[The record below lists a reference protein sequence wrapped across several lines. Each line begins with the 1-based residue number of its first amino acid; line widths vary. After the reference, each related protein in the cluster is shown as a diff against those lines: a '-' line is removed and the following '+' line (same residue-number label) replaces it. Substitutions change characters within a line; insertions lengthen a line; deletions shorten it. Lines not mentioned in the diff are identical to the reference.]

1 MLGIHVEKVCD
12 FVARAREFDV
22 KVEVVEP
29 NPGSNVSDDDFGSVL
44 EDYADDPVFDELT
57 GFLEALNEEEKA
69 NIVALAW
76 LGRGDFSSEEWQ
88 DALAE
93 ARRNQHKSIANYLL
107 GMPLISDYLE
117 EGLSQFGYSCAE

>member
-1 MLGIHVEKVCD
+1 MEKVCD
-12 FVARAREFDV
+12 FVNRAREFDV
-22 KVEVVEP
+22 KVGAMDPAPE
-29 NPGSNVSDDDFGSVL
+29 SNLSDEDFGSVL
-44 EDYADDPVFDELT
+44 VDHADDAVFDELT

-76 LGRGDFSSEEWQ
+76 LGRGDYSTAEWQ
-88 DALAE
+88 EALAE

-117 EGLSQFGYSCAE
+117 EGLSQFGHSCAD

>member
-12 FVARAREFDV
+12 FVTRAREFDV
-22 KVEVVEP
+22 KVGAMDPAPE
-29 NPGSNVSDDDFGSVL
+29 SNVSDEDFGSVL
-44 EDYADDPVFDELT
+44 VDHADDAVFDELT

-76 LGRGDFSSEEWQ
+76 LGRGDYSTAEWQ

-93 ARRNQHKSIANYLL
+93 ARRNQDKSIANYLL

-117 EGLSQFGYSCAE
+117 EGLSQFGHSCAE

>member
-1 MLGIHVEKVCD
+1 MLGIHVEQVCD
-12 FVARAREFDV
+12 FITRAREFDV
-22 KVEVVEP
+22 KVEVMEP

-44 EDYADDPVFDELT
+44 EDHADDPVFDELT

-76 LGRGDFSSEEWQ
+76 LGRGDYSTAEWQ

-117 EGLSQFGYSCAE
+117 EGLSQFGHSCAE